1 MQFTGERFV
10 PGVKGLMKLE
20 HLQRYALCRQLVRG
34 RRVLDIASGEGY
46 GAAMLAAT
54 AARVVGIDM
63 DPGAVR
69 HARDTY
75 ARAPNLRF
83 VVGRCEAIPV
93 ASQSIDVVVCF
104 ETIEHLEQQAELL
117 DEIKRVLTPDGVLVI
132 SSPDRL
138 SYSAST
144 AAGANPFHLKELSI
158 PELEALLRA
167 RFRTVRLW
175 GQRPAVGTFSYS
187 LNERGDRSASVSAL
201 VVDGDDVRAGVAR
214 LDAPVYAIGVCSDA
228 ALDEVRLDSVI
239 LEPADDYYATLA
251 ATIRG
256 YEASLPRR
264 TRPAS
269 ARTEASLRGA
279 RGQHSRRVPSTGPGT
294 PAP

>member
-1 MQFTGERFV
+1 M
-10 PGVKGLMKLE
+10 
-20 HLQRYALCRQLVRG
+20 
-34 RRVLDIASGEGY
+34 
-46 GAAMLAAT
+46 
-54 AARVVGIDM
+54 
-63 DPGAVR
+63 
-69 HARDTY
+69 
-75 ARAPNLRF
+75 
-83 VVGRCEAIPV
+83 
-93 ASQSIDVVVCF
+93 
-104 ETIEHLEQQAELL
+104 
-117 DEIKRVLTPDGVLVI
+117 
-132 SSPDRL
+132 
-138 SYSAST
+138 
-144 AAGANPFHLKELSI
+144 KELSI

-256 YEASLPRR
+256 YEASSPQRLD
-264 TRPAS
+264 
-269 ARTEASLRGA
+269 GH
-279 RGQHSRRVPSTGPGT
+279 QH
-294 PAP
+294 